1 MESLPDFLKRT
12 PEQIA
17 SEESRQTILRDLHA
31 KGAVQTPAEMQVGH
45 AMAAE
50 TAIRANLAAIDRT
63 EHPDAYAQT
72 LSQLA
77 EVLATQGKFMEA
89 GSLDPQYKTLT
100 EAVDIDDDHK
110 CQCVGDKVQTQNARG
125 EPITVEIPT
134 EFVAA
139 EVFSEKH
146 GKIVSLVVCS
156 RCGLANAKEDF
167 VPADLSNIE
176 KKSEK

>member
-12 PEQIA
+12 PEQLA
-17 SEESRQTILRDLHA
+17 AEESRQTILRDLAA
-31 KGAVQTPAEMQVGH
+31 KGAVQSPAEMQVGH

-50 TAIRANLAAIDRT
+50 TAIRANLAAIDKT

-72 LSQLA
+72 QLQLA
-77 EVLATQGKFMEA
+77 EVLAEQGKFTEA
-89 GSLDPQYKTLT
+89 GDLDPQYKTLM

-110 CQCVGDKVQTQNARG
+110 CECVGEKVQTRNERG

-134 EFVAA
+134 EFVAQ

-146 GKIVSLVVCS
+146 GKIVPLVVCS
-156 RCGLANAKEDF
+156 KCGLANAKEDF
-167 VPADLSNIE
+167 VPVDLSNIE